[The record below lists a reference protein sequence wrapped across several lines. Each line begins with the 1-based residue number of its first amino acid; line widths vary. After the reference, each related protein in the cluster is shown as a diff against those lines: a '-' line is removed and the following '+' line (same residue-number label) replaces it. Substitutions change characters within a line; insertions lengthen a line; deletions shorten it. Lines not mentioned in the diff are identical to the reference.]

1 MLTHLC
7 KYNTY
12 FQKIGNLLIFLVLFL
27 FSSAATVCAQSM
39 DYLMYIEQYSETAVR
54 HQQEY
59 GIPASITLAQGLLES
74 GAGKSRLAVEGNNHF
89 GIKCHSTWK
98 GDVIHADDDELNE

>member
-39 DYLMYIEQYSETAVR
+39 DYLMYIEGYTYRWVGYSSAIALLMTIVIGA
-54 HQQEY
+54 
-59 GIPASITLAQGLLES
+59 ITFLQRYLLKE
-74 GAGKSRLAVEGNNHF
+74 E
-89 GIKCHSTWK
+89 
-98 GDVIHADDDELNE
+98 D